1 MIQTTPGTY
10 FDALCVGFDSGLVG
24 TIGVQI
30 VDDSDNTVYGRTING
45 ITENP
50 PASGI
55 YHVNLLSPVDKG
67 NYLVQWDTG
76 VISRPTVAIEELEVT
91 DEVEPVFSVPGD
103 VYESIARGFPTG
115 LVGTIGY
122 QVLDML
128 GNVIIPRTTAGIIE
142 LGPGI
147 GAYQAEVIVPVVTGT
162 YTILWDDGAV
172 TPGNIAVDTFVVYA
186 SQEILA
192 SLSDINANLDGTVV
206 SANAMNTA
214 LLQISVARIVRGY
227 LSRVFTRTQ
236 LLAWDIP
243 EHTPEIIREVAGKLI
258 ASQLYFNK
266 TATQSLD
273 VDENSFAQMRYNEA
287 MQILKDLV
295 SGEQVISGLTT
306 ELETTMSELD
316 FFPRDSTDRSFTKS
330 LQF

>member
-1 MIQTTPGTY
+1 MIQVTPGTY

-30 VDDSDNTVYGRTING
+30 VDDTDTTVYGRTTNG
-45 ITENP
+45 ITESP
-50 PASGI
+50 PASGV
-55 YHVNLLSPVDKG
+55 YHVSLLSPIDKA

-76 VISRPTVAIEELEVT
+76 VISRPTVAIEELRVT
-91 DEVEPVFSVPGD
+91 DETEPIFSVPGGT
-103 VYESIARGFPTG
+103 YESIARGFPTG

-122 QVLDML
+122 QIRDML
-128 GNVIIPRTTAGIIE
+128 GNVVIPRTTAGILE

-147 GAYQAEVIVPVVTGT
+147 GAYQALVLVPAITGR
-162 YTILWDDGAV
+162 YIILWDDGSI
-172 TPGNIAVDTFVVYA
+172 TPSHIAVDTFTVYA

-227 LSRVFTRTQ
+227 LSRLFTRTQ

-243 EHTPEIIREVAGKLI
+243 EHTPEIIREAAGKLI
-258 ASQLYFNK
+258 ASQLYFNL

-273 VDENSFAQMRYNEA
+273 IDENSFAQMRYNEA

-295 SGEQVISGLTT
+295 SGEQVIAGLTSD
-306 ELETTMSELD
+306 LETTMSELD
-316 FFPRDSTDRSFTKS
+316 FFPRDSTDRSFAKG